1 VTQRAGALEGGAFR
15 VLISTVRFL
24 CELGLLAAL
33 AYWGFHTF
41 DGVGGVVVGF
51 GAPIVAAAIWGAFA
65 APKARWP
72 VPVAFRAAVE
82 LVLFGAAVVALVA
95 ADQVVW
101 AVVLGVA
108 AVSTSLLNAA
118 TESHT

>member
-1 VTQRAGALEGGAFR
+1 MYLRLLRSEGSATR
-15 VLISTVRFL
+15 H
-24 CELGLLAAL
+24 